1 MRSLRD
7 ESGQTLVLVAL
18 SMTFLLGCMAL
29 AIDIGLIF
37 RSHRN
42 TQIAADAAA
51 IAAALDYKYNASIT
65 SAQAAGQA
73 AASANGVVNGTSG
86 ATVQINVP
94 PKYGAYAGDSGF
106 VEAVVVDPSPT
117 IFMGVFT
124 KKSSLTVG
132 ARAVAGSGS

>member
-65 SAQAAGQA
+65 SAQAAGQRRLR
-73 AASANGVVNGTSG
+73 
-86 ATVQINVP
+86 QM
-94 PKYGAYAGDSGF
+94 
-106 VEAVVVDPSPT
+106 EW
-117 IFMGVFT
+117 
-124 KKSSLTVG
+124 
-132 ARAVAGSGS
+132 